1 MGVSFSGPDFDVDY
15 EFECYS
21 RERGCFF
28 EILRNLASFSWYY
41 LMRFKYHVH
50 LQ

>member
-15 EFECYS
+15 ESECYS
-21 RERGCFF
+21 REIDCFF
-28 EILRNLASFSWYY
+28 EILRYLASFSWYY
-41 LMRFKYHVH
+41 LIRYKYHVH